1 MADRTTFFR
10 PASRPWQLQRQVE
23 ILARCSFAQLAPR
36 VRTKPTQSDSL
47 PAKFSSLQGS
57 RYKGLLHRSKE
68 VRRERESEEKS
79 RHRRVPSDMIVQ
91 TESSETPRTIDTLN
105 GAD

>member
-10 PASRPWQLQRQVE
+10 PASPPWQLQRQVE

-68 VRRERESEEKS
+68 VRRERGAS
-79 RHRRVPSDMIVQ
+79 RHRRVRWEMLARPK
-91 TESSETPRTIDTLN
+91 SSETRRRIDPRN